1 MPLRATSSALVGD
14 HDLVMLDLDGVV
26 YRGPDAVPGA
36 AEALRRV
43 ADRDVG
49 LAYLTNNASRP
60 AAVVA
65 QHLRDLSMPL
75 SDDGDVVTSAQA
87 VATLMAQRLDAGSC
101 VLVVG
106 GAGLREALEE
116 HGLVPVAGLD
126 DDPAAVVQGFDP
138 GIGWEQLAEA
148 SYAVAAGLPWYASNT
163 DMTVPTARGIAPGNG
178 SLVRAVRTATGQ
190 EPVVAGK
197 PERPLFDET
206 LGRTGATTPLMVGDR
221 LDTDISGARAA
232 GIVSLWVATGVHTLD
247 DVVAATPGERP
258 DLVGPD
264 LSALLVEHAEVTLE
278 DDRATCGEA
287 VAELSD
293 GTIRLTAGE
302 PGGLEA
308 LRAVV
313 ALGWTVVD
321 RGGPAPAVDDTMTT

>member
-1 MPLRATSSALVGD
+1 MPLRVTSSALAGD

-36 AEALRRV
+36 AEALRGV
-43 ADRDVG
+43 ADRGVG
-49 LAYLTNNASRP
+49 LAYLTNNAARP
-60 AAVVA
+60 AGVVA

-75 SDDGDVVTSAQA
+75 SDDGEVVTSAQA
-87 VATLMAQRLDAGSC
+87 VATLMAERLDAGAR

-106 GAGLREALEE
+106 GAGLREALQQ
-116 HGLVPVAGLD
+116 HDLVPVSGLD
-126 DDPAAVVQGFDP
+126 EDPAAVVQGFDASV
-138 GIGWEQLAEA
+138 GWEQLAEA

-178 SLVRAVRTATGQ
+178 SLVQAVRTATGHD
-190 EPVVAGK
+190 PVVAGK

-206 LGRTGATTPLMVGDR
+206 LGRTGAEAPLMVGDR

-232 GIVSLWVATGVHTLD
+232 GIASLWVATGVHSVV

-264 LSALLVEHAEVTLE
+264 LSALLVEHADVTLE
-278 DDRATCGEA
+278 GDRATCGEA

-293 GTIRLTAGE
+293 GTIRLVEGE
-302 PGGLEA
+302 PGGLGA

-313 ALGWTVVD
+313 TLGWTVVD
-321 RGGPAPAVDDTMTT
+321 GGGPRPAVDDTMTT